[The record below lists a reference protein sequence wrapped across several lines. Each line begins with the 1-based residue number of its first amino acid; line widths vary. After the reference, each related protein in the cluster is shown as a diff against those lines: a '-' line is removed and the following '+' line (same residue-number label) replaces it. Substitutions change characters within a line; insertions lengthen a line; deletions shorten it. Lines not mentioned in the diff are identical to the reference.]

1 MYKEKTVLMKYD
13 NSSSVFLF
21 QSINRIDERC
31 DYRETKGELL
41 MKSGIKGRQ
50 KGNLTE

>member
-1 MYKEKTVLMKYD
+1 MKYD

-41 MKSGIKGRQ
+41 MKRVIHSANEI
-50 KGNLTE
+50 